1 MVYKDNIIE
10 LAKSFCREFK
20 EVYEFDENE
29 DFVVSE
35 SRVIKVEKW
44 FNSKLITM
52 KTTLDI
58 DIGFIQF
65 NHDFLTEK
73 AKADN
78 NRIMLNSYAMAYVTN
93 QHFQKYLSKQN

>member
-73 AKADN
+73 AKVDN

>member
-44 FNSKLITM
+44 FNTNLITI
-52 KTTLDI
+52 KTTLNI
-58 DIGFIQF
+58 DIGLIQF
-65 NHDFLTEK
+65 NHDFLTEFICHGICNK
-73 AKADN
+73 SAFPE
-78 NRIMLNSYAMAYVTN
+78 IS
-93 QHFQKYLSKQN
+93 F